1 MKKEMV
7 DHPDHYNSGKIEVI
21 DFIKSL
27 GLHEEF
33 CIANA
38 IKYLSRYK
46 HKEDPMGD
54 LKKAKWYIDYIIKE
68 MEEKCTK

>member
-7 DHPDHYNSGKIEVI
+7 NHPDHYNSGKIEVI

-46 HKEDPMGD
+46 HKGDPVED

>member
-7 DHPDHYNSGKIEVI
+7 NHPDHYNSGKIEVI

-27 GLHEEF
+27 GLHEDF

-46 HKEDPMGD
+46 HKGDPVGD

>member
-1 MKKEMV
+1 MKKEMI

-27 GLHEEF
+27 GLHEDF

-46 HKEDPMGD
+46 HKGDPIAD

>member
-7 DHPDHYNSGKIEVI
+7 NHPDHYNSGKIEVI

-27 GLHEEF
+27 GLHEDF

-46 HKEDPMGD
+46 HKGDALED